1 MADTRKN
8 YFDDKGN
15 YINVEN
21 LSLREIYERGFDEGF
36 KRGYLEGALHNKEMT
51 PSEYADLYFAK
62 LMGGNF
68 T

>member
-1 MADTRKN
+1 MDNPKKN

-36 KRGYLEGALHNKEMT
+36 KRGYPEGALHNKEMR
-51 PSEYADLYFAK
+51 SYIDVQQ
-62 LMGGNF
+62 
-68 T
+68 

>member
-1 MADTRKN
+1 MDNPKKN

-21 LSLREIYERGFDEGF
+21 LSLREIYERGFDEGY
-36 KRGYLEGALHNKEMT
+36 KRGYPDGALHNKELSG
-51 PSEYADLYFAK
+51 SELADLLFEK

>member
-1 MADTRKN
+1 MADTKKN

-21 LSLREIYERGFDEGF
+21 LSLKEIFERGFDEGF

-51 PSEYADLYFAK
+51 LSEYADLYFAK